1 MFNVSKAYV
10 CYVLFSITFFPVRNM
25 QRSYTEF
32 LKDRDFAFTDARS
45 HSNHFST
52 LFSDQGW

>member
-10 CYVLFSITFFPVRNM
+10 CYVQWIITFFPVRNM

-52 LFSDQGW
+52 LFSDQ